1 MWAEECQVV
10 SLIKSWLWYVT
21 FTLVLDRETDLLMCL
36 DLTLR
41 TAACSIQ
48 EVKV

>member
-21 FTLVLDRETDLLMCL
+21 FTRVRQRDRFTHVSGL
-36 DLTLR
+36 DLENS
-41 TAACSIQ
+41 CM
-48 EVKV
+48 